1 MSHSI
6 ISRHLLGQS
15 WGRTVALA
23 SVLGVGMAAAGC
35 AVDPGYGAGG
45 GGGPTIGTGMTIV
58 TVEAGYRERIMLP
71 PGHVLTVKIEDVSL
85 ADAPARVM
93 AESSEPLNGRA
104 PPYTVTLGFPTS
116 QIDPGHTY
124 AARASISDENGRL
137 VFTTVERHVVLTQG
151 ARASA
156 QITMQGV
163 R

>member
-1 MSHSI
+1 MTRSI
-6 ISRHLLGQS
+6 ISRHTLES
-15 WGRTVALA
+15 WGRTLALA
-23 SVLGVGMAAAGC
+23 GALGVGMAAASC

-45 GGGPTIGTGMTIV
+45 GGPTMGTGMTIV

-93 AESSEPLNGRA
+93 AEASEPLNGRA

-116 QIDPGHTY
+116 QIDPRHTY